1 MSLHVERERLKL
13 KNNISEV
20 EVTSKYNTRFQ
31 AVRHPGRL
39 KMLCTGLGITTFYF
53 FLAPHIIEPGNN

>member
-1 MSLHVERERLKL
+1 MTKTKKQL
-13 KNNISEV
+13 ISEV
-20 EVTSKYNTRFQ
+20 EVNSKCYTRFQ

-53 FLAPHIIEPGNN
+53 FSAPHKSGPGNN